1 VRAHLGDAVLA
12 VWNRGLAQT
21 EFSLRVAPEMPD
33 GDYVDAI
40 SGQKI
45 LVMGGRAKFRVAP
58 QASALF
64 VAQQTAGGSAR

>member
-1 VRAHLGDAVLA
+1 
-12 VWNRGLAQT
+12 
-21 EFSLRVAPEMPD
+21 MPD